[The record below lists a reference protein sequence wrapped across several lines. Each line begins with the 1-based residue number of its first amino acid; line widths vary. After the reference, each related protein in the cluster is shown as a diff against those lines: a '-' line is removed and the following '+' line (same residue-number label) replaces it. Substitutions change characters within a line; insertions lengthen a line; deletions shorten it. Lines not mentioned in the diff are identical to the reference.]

1 MLSDAE
7 RRIFDRDLWP
17 HAASVLRTAK
27 LLLHDP
33 TAAED
38 LAQETFL
45 KAVRSIRQFKEG
57 TDARAWLLTILRNAR
72 IDFLRRT
79 NREPKSSSLEA
90 SDAGAI
96 AEGAS
101 GQSESMG
108 TRNAAEMLDEFSD
121 EDVIAA
127 LRSVPE
133 EIRWTLMLADVEG
146 LDHKEVAG
154 ILDVPV
160 GTIKSRAHR
169 GREML
174 RVALLPIA
182 IDRRLAQPAAAHP
195 E

>member
-1 MLSDAE
+1 VLSDVE
-7 RRIFDRDLWP
+7 RQIFDRDLWP

-72 IDFLRRT
+72 VDFLRKT
-79 NREPKSSSLEA
+79 NRDPKSASLDA
-90 SDAGAI
+90 SDVGAI
-96 AEGAS
+96 ADGAF
-101 GQSESMG
+101 GVSEPTG
-108 TRNAAEMLDEFSD
+108 TRSAAEMLDEFSD
-121 EDVIAA
+121 DDVIAA
-127 LRSVPE
+127 LRSLPE

-146 LDHKEVAG
+146 LDHKEVAA

-169 GREML
+169 GRAML
-174 RVALLPIA
+174 RVALLPVA
-182 IDRRLAQPAAAHP
+182 IDRRLAQPAATHP